1 MVNSEQ
7 ASNNEKELNEAHGD
21 TGLGLEDLVH
31 RVVVSSCMT
40 HFKLSM
46 YVYILSRVSIIE

>member
-21 TGLGLEDLVH
+21 TGLGLDDLVH

-46 YVYILSRVSIIE
+46 YVYICPEYLL